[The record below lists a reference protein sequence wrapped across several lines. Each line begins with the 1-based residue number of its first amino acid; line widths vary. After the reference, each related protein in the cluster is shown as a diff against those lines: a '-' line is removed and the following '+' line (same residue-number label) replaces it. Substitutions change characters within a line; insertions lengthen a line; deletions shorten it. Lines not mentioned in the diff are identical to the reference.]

1 MKINSVDF
9 NVVTQFCYFPKDN
22 ISSQASHHG
31 PRRYSCVPFGQGAR
45 AERTWEREDGA
56 EWPCGWRAEEGTGTS
71 TESWDLFLVLCE
83 EWYGFHAFQL
93 GHSGFFHFLEI
104 LEMVLERGEKTKKW
118 TQEARLRI
126 MYNDMV

>member
-31 PRRYSCVPFGQGAR
+31 PRRYNCVPFRQGAGG
-45 AERTWEREDGA
+45 ETTWESGEGA
-56 EWPCGWRAEEGTGTS
+56 KRPCGQRGEEQTGIN
-71 TESWDLFLVLCE
+71 TEPWDLSLVLCKK
-83 EWYGFHAFQL
+83 WHGFHAFQL

-104 LEMVLERGEKTKKW
+104 LEMVLESGVGGENGGRKQGWKSCTI
-118 TQEARLRI
+118 T
-126 MYNDMV
+126 

>member
-31 PRRYSCVPFGQGAR
+31 PRRYNSAPFGQGAR
-45 AERTWEREDGA
+45 VEPTWENKEGA
-56 EWPCGWRAEEGTGTS
+56 AWPCGRRAEDGTGTS
-71 TESWDLFLVLCE
+71 TESWDLSLVLCE

-93 GHSGFFHFLEI
+93 GHSGFFYFLEI
-104 LEMVLERGEKTKKW
+104 LEMVLAWGLGESL
-118 TQEARLRI
+118 QEARLRI
-126 MYNDMV
+126 MYN